1 MFCRCRGASIR
12 CVCSAC
18 FTVFARGRR
27 QSAQRSNVN
36 CRIGEYLC
44 YLLRTSCNELSVFR
58 MAVRREPALQSM
70 WMTVSTWLPQ
80 NILSSRLTG
89 SCMVQ
94 IFQDGTWKNLPAELV
109 GHGAGSNDITV
120 LAPVTQLSVR
130 YPLHATTAGL
140 TLGQDVLFLG
150 FPYGLANELGELNN
164 YFPVPLVKKG
174 IVSALQ
180 FEEARVLL
188 LDGHNNPGFSGG
200 PVVYQSTTD
209 REGSMTVVGRSVGL
223 SPDI

>member
-1 MFCRCRGASIR
+1 MLPTTNILQRTFRISHGGQTGT
-12 CVCSAC
+12 C
-18 FTVFARGRR
+18 FTVDVDDR
-27 QSAQRSNVN
+27 Q
-36 CRIGEYLC
+36 YLVTAKH
-44 YLLRTSCNELSVFR
+44 LVESVD
-58 MAVRREPALQSM
+58 
-70 WMTVSTWLPQ
+70 
-80 NILSSRLTG
+80 G

-188 LDGHNNPGFSGG
+188 LDGHNNTWILRWTGRLPKYNGPG
-200 PVVYQSTTD
+200 
-209 REGSMTVVGRSVGL
+209 REHDGCWRSVGL